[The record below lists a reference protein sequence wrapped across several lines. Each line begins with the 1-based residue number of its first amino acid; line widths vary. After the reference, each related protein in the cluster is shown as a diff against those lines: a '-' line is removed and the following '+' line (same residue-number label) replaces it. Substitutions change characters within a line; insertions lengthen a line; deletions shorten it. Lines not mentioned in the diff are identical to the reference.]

1 MLIKDPSNL
10 ITQKIGEMTDIRK
23 DVGTWKIAGLEIR
36 KMKCNASNNSNT
48 CRTFD
53 TLGMTIKNASIF
65 ARNINQITV
74 INEHNCLYILVEST
88 IKILCF
94 YKTGYR
100 L

>member
-74 INEHNCLYILVEST
+74 INECNCLYNLMESA
-88 IKILCF
+88 IRFLCF
-94 YKTGYR
+94 FK
-100 L
+100 LAIV

>member
-1 MLIKDPSNL
+1 
-10 ITQKIGEMTDIRK
+10 MTDIRK

-74 INEHNCLYILVEST
+74 INENDCSYNIHSSGICNKILVFFQNWLYLIS
-88 IKILCF
+88 
-94 YKTGYR
+94 
-100 L
+100 

>member
-23 DVGTWKIAGLEIR
+23 DVGIWKIAGLEIR
-36 KMKCNASNNSNT
+36 KMKCNASINSNT

-74 INEHNCLYILVEST
+74 INDHNCLYILLESS
-88 IKILCF
+88 I
-94 YKTGYR
+94 
-100 L
+100 

>member
-1 MLIKDPSNL
+1 
-10 ITQKIGEMTDIRK
+10 MTDIRK

-36 KMKCNASNNSNT
+36 KMKCNASNYSNT

-74 INEHNCLYILVEST
+74 INEHNYLYNPMEST
-88 IKILCF
+88 IKFLCF
-94 YKTGYR
+94 F
-100 L
+100 LQNWSLS